1 MLQALRRLAVA
12 IAIASGL
19 CIAAMALTAP
29 GAYAAALVHLADD
42 DDDRPKGGVDTGSG
56 GTSRDDD
63 DDDDRP
69 RGGVDTGA
77 GGASQDDDDDD
88 DRPKGGVDTGMGGA
102 AGGAEMRL
110 GSAAEGALPV
120 VPLAVAGGGVL
131 LVGAYA
137 ASRKLGGR

>member
-29 GAYAAALVHLADD
+29 GAYAATLVHLADD

-63 DDDDRP
+63 DDRP

-77 GGASQDDDDDD
+77 GGVAQDDDDD
-88 DRPKGGVDTGMGGA
+88 DRPTGGVDTGMGGA
-102 AGGAEMRL
+102 AGGAGTRL
-110 GSAAEGALPV
+110 GSAAESGLAV

-137 ASRKLGGR
+137 VSRKLGRR